1 MNDST
6 RKIYLVTLVFCAIV
20 CTGFVAIIFNFMRS
34 FTAPPSYASAWMIV
48 IMVIIFTC
56 ILVTFTSALYVLIL
70 MLGFAELRAQL
81 HDFRIKREQ
90 TQPKMS
96 SLPARVS
103 LGAMPIRRRQPSRYT
118 LHDE

>member
-96 SLPARVS
+96 SLAARVS
-103 LGAMPIRRRQPSRYT
+103 PGSAPIRRRQSRFT
-118 LHDE
+118 LPDA